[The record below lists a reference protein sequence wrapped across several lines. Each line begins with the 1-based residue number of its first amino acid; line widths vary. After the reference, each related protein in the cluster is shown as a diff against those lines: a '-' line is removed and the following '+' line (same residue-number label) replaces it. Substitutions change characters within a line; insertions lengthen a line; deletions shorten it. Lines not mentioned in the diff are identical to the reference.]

1 MRGGKFMYR
10 NRWHFYPKTF
20 AEWDKV
26 VAIAREYEMI
36 AAAKGWAKGTFW
48 SQTVGETPTEIIG
61 EWDYP
66 DLAAF
71 QKELAEYAC
80 PEMGSIF
87 GKLDEL
93 EKTRPIC
100 QELLETVPLG

>member
-1 MRGGKFMYR
+1 MYR

-20 AEWDKV
+20 TDWDEV
-26 VAIAREYEMI
+26 VAIAHEYEEL

-48 SQTVGETPTEIIG
+48 CQTVGNTPAEIVG

-71 QKELAEYAC
+71 QKESAEYDC
-80 PEMGSIF
+80 PEMEPIF
-87 GKLDEL
+87 GRLGEL
-93 EKTRPIC
+93 GVIQPTRT
-100 QELLETVPLG
+100 ELLETVPLD